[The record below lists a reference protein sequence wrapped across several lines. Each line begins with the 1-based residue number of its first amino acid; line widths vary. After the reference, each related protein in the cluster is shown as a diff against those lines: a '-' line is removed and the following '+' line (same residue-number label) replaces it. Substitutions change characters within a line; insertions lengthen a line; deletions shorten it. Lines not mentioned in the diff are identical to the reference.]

1 MVTMTV
7 KLPPAT
13 SARLAAAAKARRVS
27 KSAIVRELID
37 KHFRS
42 NGKKHRPTFG
52 ELAGD
57 LIGSIKGGPRDLS
70 TNPKYMDGFGE

>member
-13 SARLAAAAKARRVS
+13 SARLAAEAKARRVT
-27 KSAIVRELID
+27 KSQVVREALD
-37 KHFRS
+37 QHLKS
-42 NGKKHRPTFG
+42 NGKKHRPTFA

-70 TNPKYMDGFGE
+70 CNPKYMDGYGE

>member
-13 SARLAAAAKARRVS
+13 SARLAAVAKARRVS
-27 KSAIVRELID
+27 KSQVIREALD
-37 KHFRS
+37 KHLKS
-42 NGKKHRPTFG
+42 NGQKHRPTVG

-57 LIGSIKGGPRDLS
+57 LIGSVKGGPRDLA
-70 TNPKYMDGFGE
+70 TNPKYMEGFGE

>member
-13 SARLAAAAKARRVS
+13 SAKLTAAARGRRVS
-27 KSAIVRELID
+27 KSQIVREALD
-37 KHFRS
+37 KHLKS

-52 ELAGD
+52 ELAGH
-57 LIGSIKGGPRDLS
+57 LAGCIKNAPRDLA
-70 TNPKYMDGFGE
+70 TNPKYMEGFGE

>member
-13 SARLAAAAKARRVS
+13 SARLAAEAKGRGIS
-27 KSAIVRELID
+27 KSQIVREALD
-37 KHFRS
+37 RHLKS

-52 ELAGD
+52 ELAGH
-57 LIGSIKGGPRDLS
+57 LAGCIKNTPRDLS
-70 TNPKYMDGFGE
+70 TNPKYMEGFGE